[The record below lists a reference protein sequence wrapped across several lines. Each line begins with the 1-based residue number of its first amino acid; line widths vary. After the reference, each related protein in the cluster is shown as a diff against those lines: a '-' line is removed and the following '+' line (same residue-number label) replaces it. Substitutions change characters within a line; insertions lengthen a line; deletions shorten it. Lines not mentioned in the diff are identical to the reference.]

1 MSIFKKGKLPPE
13 TKPDASPADFIAEAS
28 GRTLQEA
35 MDNLIAQLPPEL
47 RDDVT
52 AAVNRATETTDPV
65 GGFDVQ
71 AALDQGFFKV
81 LKDEGFFDAQRAAP
95 VTACPVSAVLRE
107 VHTEAHR
114 AMEKHAPMH
123 SAHEGISVL
132 REELDE
138 LWDEVKADRGYQDS
152 ARKEAIQI
160 AAMAVRYVL
169 NVCDRN
175 R

>member
-1 MSIFKKGKLPPE
+1 MSIFKKRKTDKKGE
-13 TKPDASPADFIAEAS
+13 PALVATAS
-28 GRTLQEA
+28 GNTLQEA
-35 MDNLIAQLPPEL
+35 LDNLMEKLPPDL
-47 RDDVT
+47 TATVT
-52 AAVNRATETTDPV
+52 AADKSEEVKAEKQD
-65 GGFDVQ
+65 GADFDVQ
-71 AALDQGFFKV
+71 KALDQGFFHI
-81 LKDEGFFDAQRAAP
+81 LRDEGFFDAQRASPA
-95 VTACPVSAVLRE
+95 TGCPISAVLRE
-107 VHTEAHR
+107 VHNEAHR
-114 AMEKHAPMH
+114 AMDKHAPMH

-169 NVCDRN
+169 DVCDRN